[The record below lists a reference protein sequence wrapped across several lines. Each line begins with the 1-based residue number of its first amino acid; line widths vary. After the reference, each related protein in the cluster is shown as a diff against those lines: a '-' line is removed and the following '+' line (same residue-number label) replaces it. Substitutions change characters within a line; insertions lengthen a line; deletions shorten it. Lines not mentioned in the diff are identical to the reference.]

1 MIRFLAFC
9 ACKGKEVIMTSSL
22 LKKVV
27 VACLLVTSFV
37 SAVPAAAQSQ
47 LGFYRS
53 SRVLGEDTDTW
64 RVYVPA
70 GRPIRIV
77 VDGNRRISDLDLQVF
92 DGVSGAPLAQDL
104 DDTSYC
110 VARLIAPYSGVIE
123 IDIRNLG
130 ERSNPYT
137 LSVRW

>member
-1 MIRFLAFC
+1 MIQFVTSC
-9 ACKGKEVIMTSSL
+9 ACKGKEVIMTSPL

-27 VACLLVTSFV
+27 VACMLITSFV

-53 SRVLGEDTDTW
+53 SRVLGDDTDTW

-70 GRPIRIV
+70 GHPIRIV
-77 VDGNRRISDLDLQVF
+77 VDGNRRISDLDLRVF
-92 DGVSGAPLAQDL
+92 DGVSGALLAQDL

-110 VARLIAPYSGVIE
+110 IARFIAPYSGIIE
-123 IDIRNLG
+123 IDIQNLG